1 MNLYF
6 RLLRIL
12 VKCLFA
18 KRVAVLEGSRI
29 RYRAWP
35 FDCDINLHLTNAR
48 YFALCDLARTYYLG
62 QVGVLGKMVR
72 RNWLPVVQSQVIS
85 YIKPINP
92 LQRFEVTTELSHWDE
107 KYWYV
112 VHKFF
117 VGDKLC
123 AVLQVRGVIIN
134 GRKVI
139 PMSDVVAL
147 TGEDV
152 ASPPRTGSIEHWQ
165 DLLESKKS
173 L

>member
-6 RLLRIL
+6 RLIRVLL
-12 VKCLFA
+12 KCLFA
-18 KRVAVLEGSRI
+18 SRVNVLQASRI

-62 QVGVLGKMVR
+62 QVGVLLKMVR

-117 VGDKLC
+117 VGEQLC

-147 TGEDV
+147 TGEGV
-152 ASPPRTGSIEHWQ
+152 ASPPRTRSIEHWQ
-165 DLLESKKS
+165 ELLESKKS